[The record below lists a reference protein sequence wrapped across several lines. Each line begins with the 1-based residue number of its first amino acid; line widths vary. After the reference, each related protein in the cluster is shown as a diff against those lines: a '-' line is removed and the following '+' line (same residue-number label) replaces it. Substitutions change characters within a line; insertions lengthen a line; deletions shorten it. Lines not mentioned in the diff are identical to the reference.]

1 VGLRSTRTIT
11 QPKGANAAPPDDVV
25 ALTEVYAKS
34 AGRQGVDRGNFAYLL
49 ALGIIGQHPVAI
61 SNNPLGPL
69 RRSHDFTTSL
79 LHMHLF
85 ASPYCPLAYA
95 PLDIFHKPFPQAE
108 GQSDSMFIARLVL
121 ADSDLL

>member
-1 VGLRSTRTIT
+1 MLDTCLLAPPERPGMAQVRLRSLLSKVT

-79 LHMHLF
+79 LHMHLLISST
-85 ASPYCPLAYA
+85 SP
-95 PLDIFHKPFPQAE
+95 FHKPRAKATPCL
-108 GQSDSMFIARLVL
+108 SL
-121 ADSDLL
+121 DLF